1 MPHSQ
6 LWGPTLPCHH
16 QRIIHHYLNHV
27 KRAVVELERLT
38 QSGMTRNHLWVHKSS
53 ALRYVDYDL
62 KVYFPGDRDACQVAS
77 TYICLGHDARWFLLE
92 EVRWLTCKGCGG
104 CGEEGAKDIWR
115 GVSIQL
121 HKYTFKVPFIKL
133 SFSILP
139 ACHRSTTTPLQVL
152 QAHRSPLMSCN
163 VLGVAEPFITLC
175 PLCCPSSSCPSSSSS
190 PSSALSLSYQETS
203 FRSTYL

>member
-38 QSGMTRNHLWVHKSS
+38 QSGMTRNDLWVHKSS

-121 HKYTFKVPFIKL
+121 HKYTFKAPFIKL

-139 ACHRSTTTPLQVL
+139 ACQSLNDDSAPGASGSSIPIDVL
-152 QAHRSPLMSCN
+152 
-163 VLGVAEPFITLC
+163 
-175 PLCCPSSSCPSSSSS
+175 
-190 PSSALSLSYQETS
+190 
-203 FRSTYL
+203 